1 MPDTKPL
8 ILLVNQDHDN
18 AEQLLQVLEPEFSCM
33 VVYSGQEAMS
43 IFEPLF
49 LKIKA
54 VVISNN
60 LADMDALAT
69 FMALKKISF
78 IPEFILIS
86 DVADLDLSVQS
97 LKHGAYD
104 FLLNPVDAETLRHT
118 TRHAIANIDYL
129 SKLEQVSNQLF
140 LNQLDI
146 NMHISGIRD
155 LFTQKRQQGQI
166 ASIQEIVA
174 AHPSNGSYRQGM
186 EESLALLDP
195 TQLTATSRQGPPRLL
210 YIEDDPKARQNF
222 DLLLSPFFDV
232 DTVPDSQSALDYL
245 KDGPEIDLILL
256 DVYLPDILGDA
267 LLPQIKAL
275 CPTVPVVI
283 ITAYQETALAIQT
296 LRNGAS
302 DFITKPILKADLL
315 ATIANVRQHAYFQA
329 VSSQLQRDV
338 FKDQLSYKFKLSLL
352 TELIQQKS
360 DRESPILM
368 ADIYAFFPRLSQLK
382 IPEQVQVPEKVIDDG
397 IMLFIDEL
405 QQRLNAGERLAQD

>member
-18 AEQLLQVLEPEFSCM
+18 TEQLLQVLEPEFSCM

-195 TQLTATSRQGPPRLL
+195 TQL
-210 YIEDDPKARQNF
+210 
-222 DLLLSPFFDV
+222 
-232 DTVPDSQSALDYL
+232 
-245 KDGPEIDLILL
+245 
-256 DVYLPDILGDA
+256 
-267 LLPQIKAL
+267 
-275 CPTVPVVI
+275 
-283 ITAYQETALAIQT
+283 
-296 LRNGAS
+296 
-302 DFITKPILKADLL
+302 
-315 ATIANVRQHAYFQA
+315 
-329 VSSQLQRDV
+329 
-338 FKDQLSYKFKLSLL
+338 
-352 TELIQQKS
+352 
-360 DRESPILM
+360 
-368 ADIYAFFPRLSQLK
+368 
-382 IPEQVQVPEKVIDDG
+382 
-397 IMLFIDEL
+397 
-405 QQRLNAGERLAQD
+405 